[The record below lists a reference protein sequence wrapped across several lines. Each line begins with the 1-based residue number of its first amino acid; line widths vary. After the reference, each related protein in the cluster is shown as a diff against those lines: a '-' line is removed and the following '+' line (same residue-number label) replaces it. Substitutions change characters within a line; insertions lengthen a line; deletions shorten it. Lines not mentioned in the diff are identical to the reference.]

1 MFDLIKILLVLG
13 LLIILVWRKVD
24 IGLSILSAAVLLGL
38 LFSMPFAM
46 FIKDIPNVA
55 FSKETI
61 QLATAIILVLVFN
74 DLWKESG
81 QLKLVIDKIEY
92 IFQDARVTVAAL
104 PAIIGLMPIM
114 GGAYLSAP
122 LVDESSEKLN
132 LSNEHKSFINYWF
145 RHIWEYFLPTYPG
158 VLLAASIFGC
168 SISTVVSHNF
178 MLSIAAISG
187 GFLAGLWGLKK
198 PKLEEHEKPEV
209 VDHFS
214 FLFALLPLAVLL
226 SLALVFKID
235 MSYALIITI
244 ILSIFIY
251 RIPLKKFF
259 SIFKKNFSWSMLTI
273 VFAIMYFKEILQS
286 SGAMGM
292 LSGDF
297 QNLGISLVWLAIF
310 MPFIVG
316 LLTGMA
322 SAFVGMTFPLIA
334 SLSNDIS
341 FLPLA
346 YASGYCGMLLSPT
359 HLCLVMT
366 REYFN
371 SRFSGIYARMIVPL
385 ILVFL
390 TSLGL
395 FFMLKK

>member
-1 MFDLIKILLVLG
+1 MLDLVKIFIVLA
-13 LLIILVWRKVD
+13 LLIFLVWRKVD
-24 IGLSILSAAVLLGL
+24 TGVSILSAAVLLGI
-38 LFSMPFAM
+38 LFSMPFTL
-46 FIKDIPNVA
+46 FFKEIPKVA
-55 FSKETI
+55 LSMETI
-61 QLATAIILVLVFN
+61 QLAAAIILVLVFN

-81 QLKLVIDKIEY
+81 QLKLVIDKMEY

-122 LVDESSEKLN
+122 LVDKSSEKLN
-132 LSNEHKSFINYWF
+132 LGSEHKSFINYWF

-158 VLLAASIFGC
+158 VLLSASIFGC
-168 SISTVVSHNF
+168 SILTVVSHNF
-178 MLSIAAISG
+178 MLSIAAITG
-187 GFLAGLWGLKK
+187 GIAAGLWGLKK
-198 PKLEEHEKPEV
+198 PNLEEHEKPEV

-235 MSYALIITI
+235 MSYALVITI
-244 ILSIFIY
+244 ILSIVIY
-251 RIPLKKFF
+251 RIPLKNFF
-259 SIFKKNFSWSMLTI
+259 NIFKKNFSWSMLTI
-273 VFAIMYFKEILQS
+273 VFAIMYFKDILQT
-286 SGAMGM
+286 SGAMEI

-297 QNLGISLVWLAIF
+297 NHLGISLVWLAIF

-322 SAFVGMTFPLIA
+322 SAFVGITFPLIA
-334 SLSNDIS
+334 SLSNDLS

-366 REYFN
+366 REYFQ
-371 SRFSGIYARMIVPL
+371 SRFSGIYARMVVPL

-395 FFMLKK
+395 FFWLN